1 MCLDSSL
8 LDTAY
13 SITPLL
19 ILLPVLI
26 WASNEVE
33 NGRGKKNAPEA
44 KMWIPPEI
52 IMRDEKG
59 GRQKRTAVTQ
69 RGSHA
74 QRLNIDGWLV
84 FLCW

>member
-19 ILLPVLI
+19 ILLLVLI
-26 WASNEVE
+26 WANNEVE

-44 KMWIPPEI
+44 KMWILPEI
-52 IMRDEKG
+52 IMRDKKKG
-59 GRQKRTAVTQ
+59 DGRNALQ
-69 RGSHA
+69 
-74 QRLNIDGWLV
+74 
-84 FLCW
+84 